1 MPELPTGTVTL
12 LFTDIEGSTKL
23 VQALGRERYV
33 EALDAHRRLLR
44 EACAA
49 HGGVEVE
56 MQGDSFHFAFASAR
70 QAVEAAAAA
79 QRAHAGHPWSGES
92 LLVRIGL
99 HTGEPTRH
107 GELFAG
113 LDVHRAARIMGT
125 AEGGQVLVS
134 QTTHDLLAGEFELR
148 DLGERQL
155 KDLSA
160 PERIYALVIEDGL
173 PVAPREPVREER
185 KLVSVLVAEL
195 VGLSASDPEDF
206 RATLEPFQVSVQKE
220 IERFGGCVEK
230 LVGEEVMAL
239 FGIPLAHD
247 DDPERAV
254 RAALAI
260 RETIR
265 EAGEDLQ
272 VRIGITTGEAL
283 ARLGARTETGD
294 LSASGDVVNAAARL
308 QAAAGVDAILVDQT
322 TYRAT
327 ERAIDYGEATPV
339 QLKVTAGPESAWEVL
354 AARLD
359 LDLRQLGPLVG
370 RDRDLAALV
379 AAVARVR
386 EERES
391 QLVTLVGVPG
401 IGKSRLVLE
410 LFGALEQE
418 PELFSW
424 LQGQSL
430 PYGEGV
436 SFWALAEIVK
446 TQAGILESDDA
457 ESSAAKLVDAIESH
471 IADPTEVVWL
481 ERHLRPLVGL
491 QADQELSGTRE
502 EAFAAWRRFLE
513 ALAEPRPLVAVFE
526 DLHFA
531 DEGLLDFV
539 DYLAEWAS
547 GVPLLVLC
555 TARPELIAR
564 RGGWGGGKVNST
576 TISLAGLSD
585 DETAQLVHAILEQP
599 LLEAELQATLIARAG
614 GNPLYAEEFARLVGE
629 GKQLEELPVSVQG
642 IIAAR
647 LDALPEDEKELIQDA
662 AVVGKVFWLG
672 ALTQMAGHERGAA
685 ERGLHALERKEFLRR
700 KRSSS
705 VAGESEYSFGHLLVR
720 DVAYGQIPRARRA
733 DKHRLAAEW
742 IEALG
747 RPDDQAELVVHHY
760 LAALELTRAARQP
773 VEELE
778 TLARRALWDAGERAE
793 TLNAFV
799 PAKGYFKA
807 ALELW
812 PLEDAERPRL
822 LFAYGRTLAITEQAG
837 DELLREAVEALHDVD
852 DRERAAEGVVLLAEL
867 ALYRGDRTHADE
879 LLNWG
884 AGLVQDAGDSRSK
897 ALVLSN
903 LSRFR
908 MLNDEYEEAI
918 ELGRQ
923 ALELAERLGLEEIR
937 AHALDNVG
945 VARVNMGDAGGV
957 ADLER
962 SIEIALAAS
971 SRECVRAYM
980 NLGQAYWVLG
990 DRARSARA
998 EEEGLTAAAQRFGG
1012 MGITRGLRANMMEN
1026 EFIAGRWDEA
1036 YRLADEFIAETEAGS
1051 PHFYEGTPRYI
1062 RGAIRLA
1069 RGDTL
1074 GGLADAE
1081 RGLEVASGARA
1092 SIYGPSLAFYAEALL
1107 ACGRE
1112 EEATTAAVE
1121 TLGLAGQNAVVF
1133 AGCWPI
1139 LIRVLGA
1146 IGRGEELLAATE
1158 AAPQTRW
1165 IVAARCYA
1173 ARDFAGAAELY
1184 AQIGSLLDEA
1194 DARLRAAELLASED
1208 GRAEADAQLEQ
1219 ALAFYRSVGATR
1231 YVGEGEALLAESA

>member
-1 MPELPTGTVTL
+1 M
-12 LFTDIEGSTKL
+12 
-23 VQALGRERYV
+23 
-33 EALDAHRRLLR
+33 
-44 EACAA
+44 
-49 HGGVEVE
+49 
-56 MQGDSFHFAFASAR
+56 
-70 QAVEAAAAA
+70 
-79 QRAHAGHPWSGES
+79 
-92 LLVRIGL
+92 
-99 HTGEPTRH
+99 
-107 GELFAG
+107 
-113 LDVHRAARIMGT
+113 
-125 AEGGQVLVS
+125 
-134 QTTHDLLAGEFELR
+134 
-148 DLGERQL
+148 
-155 KDLSA
+155 
-160 PERIYALVIEDGL
+160 
-173 PVAPREPVREER
+173 
-185 KLVSVLVAEL
+185 
-195 VGLSASDPEDF
+195 
-206 RATLEPFQVSVQKE
+206 
-220 IERFGGCVEK
+220 
-230 LVGEEVMAL
+230 
-239 FGIPLAHD
+239 
-247 DDPERAV
+247 
-254 RAALAI
+254 
-260 RETIR
+260 
-265 EAGEDLQ
+265 
-272 VRIGITTGEAL
+272 
-283 ARLGARTETGD
+283 
-294 LSASGDVVNAAARL
+294 
-308 QAAAGVDAILVDQT
+308 
-322 TYRAT
+322 
-327 ERAIDYGEATPV
+327 
-339 QLKVTAGPESAWEVL
+339 
-354 AARLD
+354 
-359 LDLRQLGPLVG
+359 
-370 RDRDLAALV
+370 
-379 AAVARVR
+379 R

-401 IGKSRLVLE
+401 IGKSRLILE

-457 ESSAAKLVDAIESH
+457 ESSAAKLLDAIESH
-471 IADPTEVVWL
+471 VTDPTEVVWL

-576 TISLAGLSD
+576 TISLAPLSD

-599 LLEAELQATLIARAG
+599 LLEAELQATLISRAG

-773 VEELE
+773 LDELE
-778 TLARRALWDAGERAE
+778 TLACRALRDAGERAE
-793 TLNAFV
+793 ALNAFV

-812 PLEDAERPRL
+812 PLDDAERPRL
-822 LFAYGRTLAITEQAG
+822 LFAYGRTLAITEQTG
-837 DELLREAVEALHDVD
+837 DEVLREAVEALHDVG
-852 DRERAAEGVVLLAEL
+852 DRETAAEGVVLLAEL

-879 LLNWG
+879 LLDWG

-908 MLNDEYEEAI
+908 MLADEYEEAI
-918 ELGRQ
+918 VLGRQ

-990 DRARSARA
+990 DRRRSARA

-1036 YRLADEFIAETEAGS
+1036 FRLADEFIAETEAGS

-1092 SIYGPSLAFYAEALL
+1092 SIYGPSLAFYAEAL
-1107 ACGRE
+1107 ARMRAGGGGEDRCRGSARARGPERGR
-1112 EEATTAAVE
+1112 
-1121 TLGLAGQNAVVF
+1121 L
-1133 AGCWPI
+1133 
-1139 LIRVLGA
+1139 
-1146 IGRGEELLAATE
+1146 RGLLADSDSRPRGSRSRRGT
-1158 AAPQTRW
+1158 
-1165 IVAARCYA
+1165 AR
-1173 ARDFAGAAELY
+1173 GN
-1184 AQIGSLLDEA
+1184 G
-1194 DARLRAAELLASED
+1194 
-1208 GRAEADAQLEQ
+1208 GRAPRRAGSSRPGATPAAISPVPPSSTRRSAHCSTRPTRACAPPSCSPVQMGAQEADAQLEQ

>member
-1 MPELPTGTVTL
+1 VAPCVNCGHDNAAGAKFCARCGQPLMLACPSCGNAYRTGD
-12 LFTDIEGSTKL
+12 LFCVECGAPLTEG
-23 VQALGRERYV
+23 G
-33 EALDAHRRLLR
+33 
-44 EACAA
+44 
-49 HGGVEVE
+49 
-56 MQGDSFHFAFASAR
+56 ASAVVVPAGTP
-70 QAVEAAAAA
+70 AVA
-79 QRAHAGHPWSGES
+79 
-92 LLVRIGL
+92 
-99 HTGEPTRH
+99 
-107 GELFAG
+107 
-113 LDVHRAARIMGT
+113 
-125 AEGGQVLVS
+125 
-134 QTTHDLLAGEFELR
+134 
-148 DLGERQL
+148 
-155 KDLSA
+155 
-160 PERIYALVIEDGL
+160 
-173 PVAPREPVREER
+173 PVAER
-185 KLVSVLVAEL
+185 RLVSVLFADL
-195 VGLSASDPEDF
+195 VGFTALS
-206 RATLEPFQVSVQKE
+206 
-220 IERFGGCVEK
+220 ERRDAEEVRELLSRYFDTCSRLIVLYGGTVEK
-230 LVGEEVMAL
+230 FIGDAVMAVW
-239 FGIPLAHD
+239 GTPTATED
-247 DDPERAV
+247 DAERAV

-265 EAGEDLQ
+265 EDADDLQ

-283 ARLGARTETGD
+283 ARLGARTESGD
-294 LSASGDVVNAAARL
+294 LSTSGDVVNAAARL
-308 QAAAGVDAILVDQT
+308 QAVAGVDAILVDET

-339 QLKVTAGPESAWEVL
+339 QLKVAAEPEPAWEVL
-354 AARLD
+354 AAHVGLD
-359 LDLRQLGPLVG
+359 IRQLGPLVG

-379 AAVARVR
+379 AAFARVR
-386 EERES
+386 EEREP
-391 QLVTLVGVPG
+391 QLVTLLGVPG
-401 IGKSRLVLE
+401 IGKSRLVFE
-410 LFGALEQE
+410 LFGALEQG

-424 LQGQSL
+424 LQGRSL

-446 TQAGILESDDA
+446 DQSGILESDDA
-457 ESSAAKLVDAIESH
+457 ESSAPKLREAIDSH
-471 IADPTEVVWL
+471 VADPTEAGWL

-491 QADQELSGTRE
+491 QADQELSGDSRG

-513 ALAEPRPLVAVFE
+513 ALSEPRPLVAVFE

-539 DYLAEWAS
+539 DHLAEW
-547 GVPLLVLC
+547 
-555 TARPELIAR
+555 ARPELIAR
-564 RGGWGGGKVNST
+564 RAGWGGGKVNST
-576 TISLAGLSD
+576 TISLAPLSD
-585 DETAQLVHAILEQP
+585 DETAQLVHALLEQP
-599 LLEAELQATLIARAG
+599 LLEAELQSTLISRAG
-614 GNPLYAEEFARLVGE
+614 GNPLYTEEFARLVGE
-629 GKQLEELPVSVQG
+629 GRQLEELPKSVQG

-662 AVVGKVFWLG
+662 AVFGKVFWLG

-773 VEELE
+773 LDELE
-778 TLARRALWDAGERAE
+778 TPARLALRDAGERAE
-793 TLNAFV
+793 ALNAFV

-812 PLEDAERPRL
+812 PLDDAERPRL
-822 LFAYGRTLAITEQAG
+822 LFAYGRALAITEQAG
-837 DELLREAVEALHDVD
+837 DEVLREAVQALQAVGDS
-852 DRERAAEGVVLLAEL
+852 ETAAEAEVLLAEL
-867 ALYRGDRTHADE
+867 ALYRGDPTHADE
-879 LLNWG
+879 LLHRV
-884 AGLVQDAGDSRSK
+884 AGLIQGADDSRSK
-897 ALVLSN
+897 ALVLSS

-908 MLNDEYEEAI
+908 MLADEYEEAI
-918 ELGRQ
+918 LLGRQ

-962 SIEIALAAS
+962 SIEIALAGS

-990 DRARSARA
+990 DRNRSSRA
-998 EEEGLTAAAQRFGG
+998 EEEGLSAAQRFGG

-1026 EFIAGRWDEA
+1026 EFIGGRWDEA
-1036 YRLADEFIAETEAGS
+1036 FRLADEFIAETEAGS

-1092 SIYGPSLAFYAEALL
+1092 SIYGPSLAFYAETLL
-1107 ACGRE
+1107 ACGRA
-1112 EEATTAAVE
+1112 EEAKTAAME
-1121 TLGLAGQNAVVF
+1121 ALALAGENAVVF

-1139 LIRVLGA
+1139 LIRVLA
-1146 IGRGEELLAATE
+1146 ALGRGEELLAATE
-1158 AAPQTRW
+1158 AAPPTRW
-1165 IVAARCYA
+1165 IEAARLYA
-1173 ARDFAGAAELY
+1173 GGDFAGAAELY

-1194 DARLRAAELLASED
+1194 DARLRAAERLAGGD
-1208 GRAEADAQLEQ
+1208 GREEADAQLER